1 MIDLVKLG
9 DKTYCI
15 KNPVNVGIYV
25 LEDNNVCLI
34 DSGSSKQFGKL
45 IETVLIEH
53 NWNLK
58 FIINTHSHADHIG
71 GNKYLQDKYN
81 CKIYASKIE
90 SYFINDTL
98 LEPSMLYG
106 ASPLRELYNS
116 LLYADGSE
124 CEDIKKLN
132 ENGITIINLEGH
144 SIGLIGVVTSDGVCF
159 AGDAYTSEK
168 IINKYAIQYIF
179 DVEKYL
185 RTLENLENTEYN
197 VYVPSHGDIENNS
210 KETIEINR
218 RVVLNNLE
226 KVYSL
231 INGEI
236 SYNDLLKRIFEE
248 YNIGIN
254 ITQYHLIGAT
264 IKAYLTKL
272 VDDKRIEIYFSDNI
286 MMLRKK
292 III

>member
-1 MIDLVKLG
+1 M
-9 DKTYCI
+9 
-15 KNPVNVGIYV
+15 
-25 LEDNNVCLI
+25 
-34 DSGSSKQFGKL
+34 
-45 IETVLIEH
+45 
-53 NWNLK
+53 
-58 FIINTHSHADHIG
+58 
-71 GNKYLQDKYN
+71 
-81 CKIYASKIE
+81 
-90 SYFINDTL
+90 
-98 LEPSMLYG
+98 
-106 ASPLRELYNS
+106 
-116 LLYADGSE
+116 
-124 CEDIKKLN
+124 
-132 ENGITIINLEGH
+132 
-144 SIGLIGVVTSDGVCF
+144 
-159 AGDAYTSEK
+159 
-168 IINKYAIQYIF
+168 
-179 DVEKYL
+179 
-185 RTLENLENTEYN
+185 ENTEYN